1 MIFYTFDLYP
11 LFYTRN
17 YEKGFLILITFYFT
31 PILTKAIF
39 QNTLLSGISLYYKA
53 INNLTVIKTYF

>member
-1 MIFYTFDLYP
+1 MTFYSFDLYS

-17 YEKGFLILITFYFT
+17 YETGFLILRTFYFT

-39 QNTLLSGISLYYKA
+39 QNNLLSGISLYYKV
-53 INNLTVIKTYF
+53 INYLTVIKTYF